1 MNLRC
6 CSSQSLLVPLPPSSL
21 SFWERI
27 NKLLTPSVHVLGI
40 LRDSFKSG
48 EQRQFAQRV
57 WEMARSN
64 EPFIL
69 ASRALNQTY
78 ELWKENDETADEDDK
93 KNPPWCF
100 QATEYVS
107 DTCCMHWI
115 LILPSDML
123 LILEISLCYQCIII
137 LVHSIL
143 VCCIDT

>member
-6 CSSQSLLVPLPPSSL
+6 CSSQSLLVPLSPSSL

-57 WEMARSN
+57 WAMAQSN

-69 ASRALNQTY
+69 ASRALSQTY
-78 ELWKENDETADEDDK
+78 ELWKEKDETADEDDK
-93 KNPPWCF
+93 KNPP
-100 QATEYVS
+100 
-107 DTCCMHWI
+107 
-115 LILPSDML
+115 
-123 LILEISLCYQCIII
+123 
-137 LVHSIL
+137 
-143 VCCIDT
+143 